1 MRLREHER
9 ESPMTSYAES
19 QRLQRAERSDFS
31 AGQVSIWDHVVETRK
46 LDFMPNMFAVMGK
59 SPEAL
64 RAVAA
69 VGEHVRWHSALD
81 NDLREMVICVV
92 AQAVGNVYEWDH
104 HIHRVPQAMQG
115 VVGTPAAEQE
125 PAPVGP
131 ALRLSRLVATG
142 EDVDDALVAELR
154 QSLGDAGLVDLVVM
168 IGYYQLI
175 GSFCAVLGIE
185 VEDSVAH
192 VPFNG

>member
-1 MRLREHER
+1 
-9 ESPMTSYAES
+9 MTSYAAAP
-19 QRLQRAERSDFS
+19 RLPRAERSDFS

-81 NDLREMVICVV
+81 NDLREMVICTVS
-92 AQAVGNVYEWDH
+92 QAVGNVFEWDH
-104 HIHRVPQAMQG
+104 HINKVPERYRA
-115 VVGTPAAEQE
+115 VVGTPAMETE

-131 ALRLSRLVATG
+131 ALRLARLVASG
-142 EDVDDALVAELR
+142 DDVDDALVAELR
-154 QSLGDAGLVDLVVM
+154 AELGEAGLVDLVVM
-168 IGYYQLI
+168 IGYYQLL

-185 VEDSVAH
+185 VDESVAH
-192 VPFNG
+192 VPFND

>member
-1 MRLREHER
+1 
-9 ESPMTSYAES
+9 MTSYAES

-81 NDLREMVICVV
+81 NDLREMVICTV
-92 AQAVGNVYEWDH
+92 AQAVGNLYEWDH
-104 HIHRVPQAMQG
+104 HIHRVPEAMQG

-154 QSLGDAGLVDLVVM
+154 AELGDAGLVDLVVM

-185 VEDSVAH
+185 VEDSLAH

>member
-1 MRLREHER
+1 
-9 ESPMTSYAES
+9 MTSYAEA
-19 QRLQRAERSDFS
+19 QRLPRAARSDFPPEKT
-31 AGQVSIWDHVVETRK
+31 AIWDHVVETRK
-46 LDFMPNMFAVMGK
+46 LDFMPNMFAVMGR

-81 NDLREMVICVV
+81 NDLREMVICTV

-104 HIHRVPQAMQG
+104 HIHKVPERWRGA
-115 VVGTPAAEQE
+115 VGTPAIEDE

-131 ALRLSRLVATG
+131 ALRLARLIAEG
-142 EDVDDALVAELR
+142 ADVDDALVADLR
-154 QSLGDAGLVDLVVM
+154 VSLGDAGLVDLVVM
-168 IGYYQLI
+168 VGYYQLL

-185 VEDSVAH
+185 VEESVAH